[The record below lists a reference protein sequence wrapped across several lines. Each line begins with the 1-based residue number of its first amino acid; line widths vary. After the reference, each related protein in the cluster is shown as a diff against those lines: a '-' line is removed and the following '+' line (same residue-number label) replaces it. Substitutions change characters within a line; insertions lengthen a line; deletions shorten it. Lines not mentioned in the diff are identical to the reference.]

1 MVVEGSLP
9 AAAVLNAGFKLL
21 MTRVAASRSTP
32 SRSSTVSK
40 RPGPSRAPASS
51 SPAPAPPR
59 SSVRRGRVSAGAFE
73 PRVGEATLHGHRV
86 SYRTAGEGPVILLI
100 HGITGDSRQWNQI
113 IPQLVDRYTVLAPD
127 LPGHGQS
134 AKPRGDYSLGAY
146 AAAVRDLLIV
156 LGHRR
161 ATVVGHSLGGGI
173 AMQFSYE
180 YPVFCE
186 RLVLVDSGGLGPEV
200 HPLLRAATLPGAELV
215 LPLIAHP
222 RMHVVGEAIGQVL
235 GRLGLELGHDL
246 AEMIR
251 GYASLSDAEARRA
264 FLHTVRAV
272 IDVDGQR
279 VSAIDR
285 LYLAQMIPTLIVWGR
300 RDPLIPVEHA
310 AVARRGIPG
319 SRLEI
324 FDDAGHFPQL
334 EQPVHFAR
342 VLIDFL
348 ESTDPATFE
357 FSDQDL
363 NTLRDRMLKRGKRS
377 R

>member
-1 MVVEGSLP
+1 M
-9 AAAVLNAGFKLL
+9 
-21 MTRVAASRSTP
+21 P
-32 SRSSTVSK
+32 SERGDA
-40 RPGPSRAPASS
+40 RRADDL
-51 SPAPAPPR
+51 
-59 SSVRRGRVSAGAFE
+59 V
-73 PRVGEATLHGHRV
+73 PRVGEAVLHGHRV
-86 SYRTAGEGPVILLI
+86 SYRAAGEGPVILLV
-100 HGITGDSRQWNQI
+100 HGITGDSRQWNEI
-113 IPQLVDRYTVLAPD
+113 IPQLADRYTVLAPD
-127 LPGHGQS
+127 LLGHGQS

-146 AAAVRDLLIV
+146 AASLRDLLIV

-173 AMQFSYE
+173 AMQFTYE

-200 HPLLRAATLPGAELV
+200 HPLLRAATLPGSELV
-215 LPLIAHP
+215 LPLIAGSRVHA
-222 RMHVVGEAIGQVL
+222 VGEAIGQAL

-246 AEMIR
+246 AEVTR

-264 FLHTVRAV
+264 FLHTLRAV
-272 IDVDGQR
+272 IDRAGQR
-279 VSAIDR
+279 VTATDR
-285 LYLAQMIPTLIVWGR
+285 LYLAQLIPTLIVWGR

-310 AVARRGIPG
+310 AVAHRGIPN

-334 EQPVHFAR
+334 EQPVRFAR

-348 ESTDPATFE
+348 ETTNPAEFE

-363 NTLRDRMLKRGKRS
+363 DVLRQRMLKRARRS